1 MAVDDSATVR
11 KVLQATLVSAGY
23 EVVEA
28 VDSADAL
35 GKLSGD
41 SVDTL
46 VTDLNMSSIDGIG
59 LIQEVR
65 QKPGNR
71 FMPIIM
77 LTSESQPE
85 KKSAGKAA
93 GASGW
98 ITKPFNLDQLLA
110 VVRMVCPAWSVIGN
124 DCHCGP
130 PLPTLADRLYKVAV
144 TV

>member
-1 MAVDDSATVR
+1 
-11 KVLQATLVSAGY
+11 
-23 EVVEA
+23 
-28 VDSADAL
+28 
-35 GKLSGD
+35 
-41 SVDTL
+41 
-46 VTDLNMSSIDGIG
+46 MSSIDGIG

-110 VVRMVCPAWSVIGN
+110 VVRMVCSAWSVIGN
-124 DCHCGP
+124 DCHCAP
-130 PLPTLADRLYKVAV
+130 PPFLLIVCIRSR
-144 TV
+144 